1 VNRRWCWSWLNNGCG
16 EDAALCRRR
25 RAVHARRAGDTRRIA
40 TGAPVRAAAIGI
52 ERAFDRREK
61 NQREEA
67 E

>member
-1 VNRRWCWSWLNNGCG
+1 
-16 EDAALCRRR
+16 
-25 RAVHARRAGDTRRIA
+25 VHARRAGDTRRIA